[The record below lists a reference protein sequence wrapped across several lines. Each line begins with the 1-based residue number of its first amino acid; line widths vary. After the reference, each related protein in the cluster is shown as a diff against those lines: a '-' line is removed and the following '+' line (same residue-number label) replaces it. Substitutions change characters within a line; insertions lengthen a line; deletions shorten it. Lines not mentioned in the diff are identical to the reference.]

1 MAKETK
7 PSDKVGMFSHM
18 ADSIGSTFESVG
30 NITGLV
36 ADGTDTV
43 RELIQ
48 PIRIEARADTLTTA
62 ISEIKA
68 LEEQGVPKET
78 AENYIFYGRM

>member
-1 MAKETK
+1 MAKDTK

-18 ADSIGSTFESVG
+18 ADSIGSTFESIG
-30 NITGLV
+30 NTTGLI
-36 ADGTDTV
+36 ADGTDTI

-62 ISEIKA
+62 MSEIKA
-68 LEEQGVPKET
+68 LVDNGVPKEQ